1 MINLLTNK
9 IQYATIRLSQKS
21 DKILTGGIQMINNKV
36 KGEVYAKF
44 KNISELARVLGWSR
58 QKLSLIVNG
67 KREPNL
73 SDIQAMA
80 QALNID
86 ADKLALFFLEMK
98 SQKCDK

>member
-1 MINLLTNK
+1 
-9 IQYATIRLSQKS
+9 
-21 DKILTGGIQMINNKV
+21 MINNKV

-44 KNISELARVLGWSR
+44 KNIAELARVLGWSR

-80 QALNID
+80 KALNIE
-86 ADKLALFFLEMK
+86 ADKLAVFFLEIK
-98 SQKCDK
+98 SHNCDK